1 MKNHH
6 VIKFRILTLLVL
18 YSVGGF
24 AIDPPTLTL
33 RKNNQ
38 VITVLTTSKIL
49 QIKNGR
55 VSVTVDNPTDSKG
68 HTYEGISLP
77 VLLEQVFGNTWETFD
92 LVKFITLDGYQ
103 PVIPAKKIIAGSCVI
118 STGEKGYP
126 GFRKLKR
133 KNGETVDPGPFYLV
147 WENIRDKGIR
157 EDSWLSWP
165 WQITG
170 IELTGFPREFPRSAP
185 PTLSGESVNEG
196 FLAFRQHCIKCHTI
210 NGDGGHVGPELN
222 YPVSVTE
229 YWKEEW
235 LIRFIE
241 DPQSIRT
248 NSKMIPFY
256 RDVKNRQIVIS
267 SIISY
272 LKAMKDKKISDS
284 TLIKT
289 RDK

>member
-6 VIKFRILTLLVL
+6 LIKLRILTLLVL
-18 YSVGGF
+18 CSVGAF
-24 AIDPPTLTL
+24 ATDPPTLTL
-33 RKNNQ
+33 RKNDQ
-38 VITVLTTSKIL
+38 VIKILTISELL
-49 QIKNGR
+49 QIKNGS
-55 VSVTVDNPTDSKG
+55 VSVTVDNPTDSKE
-68 HTYEGISLP
+68 HTYDGISLP
-77 VLLEQVFGNTWETFD
+77 VLLERFFGNTWETFD
-92 LVKFITLDGYQ
+92 LVKFITVDGYQ
-103 PVIPAKKIIAGSCVI
+103 PVIPTKKIIAGSCVI

-133 KNGETVDPGPFYLV
+133 KNGETIDPGPFYLV

-170 IELTGFPREFPRSAP
+170 IELTSFFREFPRSAP
-185 PTLSGESVNEG
+185 PTLSGESANEG

-210 NGDGGHVGPELN
+210 NGDGGHIGPELN

-241 DPQSIRT
+241 DPQSIRA

-256 RDVKNRQIVIS
+256 RDVKNRQTVIS
-267 SIISY
+267 SIVTY
-272 LKAMKDKKISDS
+272 LKAMKNKKRDDS
-284 TLIKT
+284 TLMNT
-289 RDK
+289 QDK